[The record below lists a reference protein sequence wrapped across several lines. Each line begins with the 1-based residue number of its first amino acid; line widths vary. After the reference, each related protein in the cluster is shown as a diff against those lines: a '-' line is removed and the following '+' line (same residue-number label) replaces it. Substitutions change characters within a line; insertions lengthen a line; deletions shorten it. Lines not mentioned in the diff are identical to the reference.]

1 MRFWMGAAAAAVGVL
16 VACGDSATEG
26 GCNDFDLTITE
37 TRGDT
42 VVTASGL
49 RYLTVMEGDGQ
60 PVTSCD
66 RVRGVTVGF
75 VLDTDSPFVRTPV
88 SFRPG
93 AGEVI
98 RGLEEGVIGMRVTGQ
113 RTLIIPPELAFG
125 DNEGRN
131 AAGEVI
137 IPANSTVRFEV
148 VVQSVVA
155 D

>member
-1 MRFWMGAAAAAVGVL
+1 MRFRMGAAAAAVGAL

-26 GCNDFDLTITE
+26 GCNDFDLTTVE

-49 RYLTVMEGDGQ
+49 RYLTVVEGDGQ

-66 RVRGVTVGF
+66 RVGAVTRGF
-75 VLDTDSPFVRTPV
+75 VLGSDSAFVATAV
-88 SFRPG
+88 IFRPG
-93 AGEVI
+93 QGQVI
-98 RGLEEGVIGMRVTGQ
+98 RGLEEGVIGMRVNGQ

-125 DNEGRN
+125 DNEGTN